1 MFPLKNNF
9 LFSVIFLFWLFVIT
23 PVSAQYNKYKT
34 GGNKNMLEY
43 INKYRIS
50 MGLPEVKYDAG
61 LAEAAKLQALDN
73 YVKKKFRKGGDDV
86 NKLHQNAMFPL
97 VRDRVSAV
105 GVNTKGEACA
115 EICYAK
121 AGMNN
126 KPLTMAIRPYQ
137 SLEQLMF
144 TRYKRSPGHHAILVN
159 PDFVK
164 AGIHTIYDGKYVY
177 NAIVFMTDKKRRS
190 NRRS

>member
-1 MFPLKNNF
+1 MNKRILILL
-9 LFSVIFLFWLFVIT
+9 LFIT
-23 PVSAQYNKYKT
+23 LLSNSGSAQYNKYKF
-34 GGNKNMLEY
+34 GGNQNLLEY

-50 MGLPEVKYDAG
+50 MGLPTVKYDAG

-97 VRDRVSAV
+97 VRDRVRAV
-105 GVNTKGEACA
+105 GVNTAGEACA

-126 KPLTMAIRPYQ
+126 KPLTIAIRPYQ

-144 TRYKRSPGHHAILVN
+144 NRYKRSPGHHAILVD
-159 PDFVK
+159 PDFARV
-164 AGIHTIYDGKYVY
+164 GIHTIYDGKYVY
-177 NAIVFMTDKKRRS
+177 NAVVFMTDKKKRNARKS
-190 NRRS
+190 